1 MIPHGKTKDAGRRMQ
16 DAEMSDSSK
25 HISWQIGELVQL
37 IRSSEVLGTRV
48 VAKGLHR
55 VLCGNRKV

>member
-1 MIPHGKTKDAGRRMQ
+1 MEKRRTQGAGRRMQ
-16 DAEMSDSSK
+16 EAGCRILE

-37 IRSSEVLGTRV
+37 IRSSEVLGTG
-48 VAKGLHR
+48 VANGYQR